1 MGLNLTSSSQHVL
14 DMRETSLPRRPLPV
28 QSLCAPSF
36 ERSKLKMSEFGMRK
50 TLLIKKVPAEKMG
63 VLAVSQIHLL

>member
-36 ERSKLKMSEFGMRK
+36 DRSKLKMSEFEARK
-50 TLLIKKVPAEKMG
+50 GLLITKSPPD
-63 VLAVSQIHLL
+63 